1 MSNITIRKV
10 RKPASAIFAGVEIE
24 RVSML
29 TLIFAV
35 LSLVFFLLLVF
46 VRNPFPF
53 YPLMSYQ
60 DAIDNLT
67 PLTLIPIYWLLFRH
81 AAKGY
86 SSMGEEIA
94 FVVLAAFWVEG
105 QGMHLAANSI
115 NNLIENLSHSQVI
128 DVTGTEIF
136 RLTYFYDEV
145 LGHYLRDI
153 GILGLA
159 ALLIYREWRQP
170 AGVGG
175 SRWTTIL
182 AGVIYGFTYYC
193 VFLEGQTVALG
204 LPFAVAVVLFT
215 VIRGRR
221 RLAQQPVL
229 RFFFVTCLLAFLLF
243 TGWGLYWG
251 GFPEFSEVGLI

>member
-1 MSNITIRKV
+1 MSNITINKV
-10 RKPASAIFAGVEIE
+10 TKPASTLFAGIRVE

-29 TLIFAV
+29 TLLFAV

-46 VRNPFPF
+46 LRIPFSP

-67 PLTLIPIYWLLFRH
+67 PLILIPIYWLLFRY
-81 AAKGY
+81 ATDGT
-86 SSMGEEIA
+86 SSLTEEVA
-94 FVVLAAFWVEG
+94 FVVLAGFWVEG

-115 NNLIENLSHSQVI
+115 SNLMENLSQYQVI
-128 DVTGTEIF
+128 DVTGTDIF

-153 GILGLA
+153 GVLGLA
-159 ALLIYREWRQP
+159 TLLIYKEWHRP
-170 AGVGG
+170 AGVA
-175 SRWTTIL
+175 TTWWAVIP
-182 AGVIYGFTYYC
+182 AGVIYGFTYFC
-193 VFLEGQTVALG
+193 IFLEGQTVALG
-204 LPFAVAVVLFT
+204 LPFALVVFLFAL
-215 VIRGRR
+215 VRGRK

-229 RFFFVTCLLAFLLF
+229 AFFFIACLLAFLLF
-243 TGWGLYWG
+243 AGWGLSWG